1 MGRIKSSNFYDL
13 NVHTLPDYA
22 DSPSRMILE
31 AKEMGYSGI
40 CLASINPASTFHDI
54 NITMP
59 TPRDFEVYTGIEIQA
74 ENISILNKYINRS
87 VNKVDIISVSGG
99 HEDINRGAVE
109 NGRVDILAHPAS
121 QGKSLNH
128 VLSKAAAD
136 NGVAIDFNVDALI
149 RHRGGSRVRI
159 LSAIRQNARL
169 ARKFDAPMVITSNA
183 RSHYDLRGPRE
194 MMALGM
200 LMGMTQEEALHAI
213 STVPGSIINR
223 NRNNNRIMNGVEVV
237 Q

>member
-1 MGRIKSSNFYDL
+1 MGIIKSSNFYDL

-31 AKEMGYSGI
+31 AKDMGYSGI
-40 CLASINPASTFHDI
+40 CLTSINPANTFGGTDI
-54 NITMP
+54 NMP
-59 TPRDFEVYTGIEIQA
+59 IPRDFEIYTGIEIQA
-74 ENISILNKYINRS
+74 DNVSKLNKYINRS
-87 VNKVDIISVSGG
+87 ENKVDIISVSGG
-99 HEDINRGAVE
+99 DEDINRGAVE

-121 QGKSLNH
+121 RGKPLNH

-136 NGVAIDFNVDALI
+136 NGVAIDFNIDALI
-149 RHRGGSRVRI
+149 EHRGSSRVRI
-159 LSAIRQNARL
+159 LSALRQNARL
-169 ARKFDAPMVITSNA
+169 ARKFDAPTVITSNA

-200 LMGMTQEEALHAI
+200 LMGMTREEALHAL

-223 NRNNNRIMNGVEVV
+223 NLDNNRIMDGVEVV

>member
-1 MGRIKSSNFYDL
+1 MGIIKSSNFYDL
-13 NVHTLPDYA
+13 NVHALPDYA

-31 AKEMGYSGI
+31 AKDMGYSGI
-40 CLASINPASTFHDI
+40 CLTSINPANTFHGTE
-54 NITMP
+54 ITMP
-59 TPRDFEVYTGIEIQA
+59 MPRDFDICTGIEIKA
-74 ENISILNKYINRS
+74 DNVSKLNKFINKS

-109 NGRVDILAHPAS
+109 NGHVDILAHPAS
-121 QGKSLNH
+121 LGKSLNH

-136 NGVAIDFNVDALI
+136 NGVAIDFNIDALI
-149 RHRGGSRVRI
+149 RYRGGSRVRI
-159 LSAIRQNARL
+159 LTALRQNARL
-169 ARKFDAPMVITSNA
+169 ARKFDVPMVITSNA

-200 LMGMTQEEALHAI
+200 LMGMTMEEALYAI

-223 NRNNNRIMNGVEVV
+223 NRNNNRIMDGVEVV

>member
-1 MGRIKSSNFYDL
+1 MGLIKSSNFYDL

-22 DSPSRMILE
+22 DSQSRMILE
-31 AKEMGYSGI
+31 TKDMGYSGI
-40 CLASINPASTFHDI
+40 CLTSINPANAFRCTD
-54 NITMP
+54 ITMP
-59 TPRDFEVYTGIEIQA
+59 TLMDFEIYTGIEIQA
-74 ENISILNKYINRS
+74 DNVSKLNKYISRS

-109 NGRVDILAHPAS
+109 NGHVDILAHPAS
-121 QGKSLNH
+121 QGKPLNH

-136 NGVAIDFNVDALI
+136 NGVAIDFNIDALI

-159 LSAIRQNARL
+159 LSALRQNARL
-169 ARKFDAPMVITSNA
+169 AHKFDIPMVITSNA

-200 LMGMTQEEALHAI
+200 LMGMTMEEALYAI

-223 NRNNNRIMNGVEVV
+223 NRNNNRIMDGVEVV

>member
-1 MGRIKSSNFYDL
+1 MGIIKSSNFYDL
-13 NVHTLPDYA
+13 NVHALPDYA
-22 DSPSRMILE
+22 DSSSRMILE
-31 AKEMGYSGI
+31 AKDMGYSGI
-40 CLASINPASTFHDI
+40 CLTSINHANTFGGT

-59 TPRDFEVYTGIEIQA
+59 MPRDFDIYTGIEIKA
-74 ENISILNKYINRS
+74 DNVSKLNKFINKS

-109 NGRVDILAHPAS
+109 NGHVDILAHPAS
-121 QGKSLNH
+121 QGKPLNH

-136 NGVAIDFNVDALI
+136 NGVAIDFNIDTLI
-149 RHRGGSRVRI
+149 RHRGGNRVRI
-159 LSAIRQNARL
+159 LTALRQNVRL
-169 ARKFDAPMVITSNA
+169 ARKFDASMVITSNA

-200 LMGMTQEEALHAI
+200 LMGMTQEEALHAL
-213 STVPGSIINR
+213 STIPGSIINR
-223 NRNNNRIMNGVEVV
+223 NRNNNRIMDGVEVI